1 MKNNK
6 LQKGIDEIKN
16 IRMTN
21 TEKKSIFEN
30 ILKSTENTQKPI
42 KSPWFN
48 FSFMVMLHK
57 KQFVYYIILPLII
70 ILSSG
75 GVVFAS
81 QESLPNS
88 ILYPLKVNIVE
99 PIRGALTFSYKNKAK
114 YEINLATERLV
125 EAETLASQGKLDK
138 INEKKLNNL
147 LDKHTMA
154 LDKALSVVK
163 EKEPKEQSDEIIT
176 NFSNEMNIHAEAL
189 DKIKK
194 HNDENIE
201 NSNEDTQISKQARE
215 NVEKIREKFKK
226 ENKDK

>member
-1 MKNNK
+1 MKKNK

-16 IRMTN
+16 IVMTDA
-21 TEKKSIFEN
+21 EKKSILEN
-30 ILKSTENTQKPI
+30 ILKSPENIQKPI

-48 FSFMVMLHK
+48 FSFMAMLHK
-57 KQFVYYIILPLII
+57 KQLVYYIILPLII

-81 QESLPNS
+81 QKSLPNS

-99 PIRGALTFSYKNKAK
+99 PIRGVLTFSYKNKAK

-147 LDKHTMA
+147 LEKHTVA
-154 LDKALSVVK
+154 LDKALSMVK
-163 EKEPKEQSDEIIT
+163 EKEPKEQ
-176 NFSNEMNIHAEAL
+176 L
-189 DKIKK
+189 YKIKK
-194 HNDENIE
+194 QNDEKI
-201 NSNEDTQISKQARE
+201 
-215 NVEKIREKFKK
+215 EKIREKFKK
-226 ENKDK
+226 EGKNEDY